1 MRTYLYLFLSLLLF
15 SCQIDPEDENT
26 RIEKIAAFDIQ
37 MPDNMNVN
45 FEYTISFSYALPNGC
60 YSFFG
65 FDIESDDIT
74 EKNVR
79 LIYAFAEVANDEIC
93 SLEYSEEVYSFRFTP
108 DESKTYLFRFWI
120 GQNDEGIDQ
129 YEEIELIVV

>member
-1 MRTYLYLFLSLLLF
+1 MRAYFYIFLSLILF

-37 MPDNMNVN
+37 LPETMIVD

-65 FDIESDDIT
+65 YDVESNDIP

-79 LIYAFAEVANDEIC
+79 LVYAFAEVANAEIC
-93 SLEYSEEVYSFRFTP
+93 SLEYIEDIYSFTFTP
-108 DESKTYLFRFWI
+108 DESKTYLFKFWN
-120 GQNDEGIDQ
+120 GQDDEGIDQ
-129 YEEIELIVV
+129 YEEIELIVE